1 VRIEDVDPPR
11 EQPGA
16 TDEILRALETYGFE
30 HDGDILYQSESDAA
44 HREALGILLDEGLA
58 YECSCS
64 RRDME
69 NAPRGPLG
77 IIYPGTCRNGC
88 NGDETAVRVLTN
100 NAPVSF
106 EDGLQGYQE
115 QELASETGDF
125 VIWRRDGL
133 VAYHLAV
140 VVDDN
145 LHGITEIVRGVDLL
159 DSTPRQIW
167 LQRLLQYHTPSYVH
181 IPVATHP
188 DGQKLSKLTGA
199 PGVPIDD
206 PRPMLQRALQGLRQ
220 EPPPD
225 LAAGSLADMWAWA
238 TDNWEL
244 GPLAGKT
251 QFVAD
256 GNAMAGG
263 ENGLL

>member
-1 VRIEDVDPPR
+1 VDPPR

-16 TDEILRALETYGFE
+16 ADEIVRALEIYGFE
-30 HDGDILYQSESDAA
+30 HDGRVLYQSDTDVQHRAA
-44 HREALGILLDEGLA
+44 LQVLLDEGLA

-64 RRDME
+64 RRDLE
-69 NAPRGPLG
+69 DAPRGPLG
-77 IIYPGTCRNGC
+77 VIYPGSCRHGC
-88 NGDETAVRVLTN
+88 RGDETAVRVLTN

-106 EDGLQGYQE
+106 EDGLQGHQE
-115 QELASETGDF
+115 QRLESETGDF

-140 VVDDN
+140 VVDDHE
-145 LHGITEIVRGVDLL
+145 LGITEIVRGVDLL

-167 LQRLLQYHTPSYVH
+167 LQQLLQYRTPAYVH

-199 PGVPIDD
+199 PGVPIDN
-206 PRPMLQRALQGLRQ
+206 PRPMLQRVLQGLRQ

-225 LAAGSLADMWAWA
+225 LAASSLDDMWAWA
-238 TDNWEL
+238 TDNWDL

-256 GNAMAGG
+256 GNALAGDK
-263 ENGLL
+263 NGLL